1 MIRTRERE
9 KKLNIANNG
18 RDLIQFSFLLQPH
31 FSRGIDSVFKNNKIP
46 SKCHQRCK
54 REEKNL

>member
-31 FSRGIDSVFKNNKIP
+31 FSRGTDSVFKNNKIP
-46 SKCHQRCK
+46 SKCHQR
-54 REEKNL
+54 